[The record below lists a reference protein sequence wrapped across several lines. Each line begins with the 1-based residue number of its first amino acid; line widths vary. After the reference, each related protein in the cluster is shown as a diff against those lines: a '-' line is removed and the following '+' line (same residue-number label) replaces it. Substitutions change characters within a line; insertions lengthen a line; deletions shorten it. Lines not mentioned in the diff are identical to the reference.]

1 MVVQLVAASNHV
13 LYRLFEPPFRHDQGY
28 YPVVRTKISGARF
41 KCETTW
47 SSYLVINLTNWL
59 SLLKIFPH
67 NSLVFEVWIAAV
79 VNGLS
84 GRTIKNNTI
93 KLFNSVNK
101 TLLEFF

>member
-47 SSYLVINLTNWL
+47 SSYLVINL

-67 NSLVFEVWIAAV
+67 NSRVFEVWIAAV

-84 GRTIKNNTI
+84 GRTIKTI
-93 KLFNSVNK
+93 RSNYS
-101 TLLEFF
+101 TQ